1 MPEKAKM
8 SLAGISLHQVR
19 GCRYYLTTMASPLNR
34 ESVLRLLREHGE
46 TIAGYGVKRI
56 GLFGSFRKGS
66 QTAESDVD
74 LLVEFEPG
82 KKTYSNFIG
91 LTLYLEETLERAVE
105 LVTPESLSPYIGP
118 AIVDEAEYVETWG

>member
-1 MPEKAKM
+1 M
-8 SLAGISLHQVR
+8 
-19 GCRYYLTTMASPLNR
+19 
-34 ESVLRLLREHGE
+34 LRAHNK
-46 TIAGYGVKRI
+46 TIAGYGARRI

-66 QTAESDVD
+66 QTGESDID

-91 LTLYLEETLERAVE
+91 LTLYLEEILGREVE